1 MLRYDSDSDNSSDSD
16 SNSSDSSEYDF
27 IKAAKQNAAKPSK
40 LLVDEENEQKKQNYN
55 NNVNKVI
62 DDSNTVA
69 RELFSIL
76 PDANYSKGDKIL
88 SISGTLRL
96 KKDVQVVDIISTKK
110 AAADKNNEDRKD
122 YEEDEDEEGIE
133 LAEVKKSDITLN
145 KDQFAREKI
154 KEVSRA
160 QFQQEKEERIRRMM
174 PNKNDRSKNNLR
186 SLAFDISG
194 NLEQERIQSQKTFAN
209 SRRKYGW

>member
-1 MLRYDSDSDNSSDSD
+1 MEANKNNKGSHELNQSLINTIEKDKKAMPQLSGVKRKREDDNPNSMTSEKNKRQKTSVLNSMLRYDSDSDNSSDSD

-40 LLVDEENEQKKQNYN
+40 LLVDQENEQKKQNYN

-76 PDANYSKGDKIL
+76 PDANYSKGDQIL

-122 YEEDEDEEGIE
+122 YEED
-133 LAEVKKSDITLN
+133 
-145 KDQFAREKI
+145 
-154 KEVSRA
+154 
-160 QFQQEKEERIRRMM
+160 
-174 PNKNDRSKNNLR
+174 
-186 SLAFDISG
+186 
-194 NLEQERIQSQKTFAN
+194 
-209 SRRKYGW
+209 